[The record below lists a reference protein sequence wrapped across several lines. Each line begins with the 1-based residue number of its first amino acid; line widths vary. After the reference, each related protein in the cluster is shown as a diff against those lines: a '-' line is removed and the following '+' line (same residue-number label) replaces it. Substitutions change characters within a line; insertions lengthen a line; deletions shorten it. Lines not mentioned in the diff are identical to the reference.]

1 MVVNLTQG
9 AHPVIPDGSCSS
21 WLLNQISDCEFAE
34 VCCTKTTC
42 GAYTPHWF

>member
-9 AHPVIPDGSCSS
+9 AHPVLPGGSCPG
-21 WLLNQISDCEFAE
+21 WLLDQISNCVFAE
-34 VCCTKTTC
+34 ACCAKTTC

>member
-9 AHPVIPDGSCSS
+9 AHPVTPDGSCSS
-21 WLLNQISDCEFAE
+21 WLLNQISDCAFTE
-34 VCCTKTTC
+34 VGCTKQQC